1 MDRVRLR
8 KATGAD
14 AATVLAFIRRLAE
27 YEKLSHACVATE
39 EKLARTLFGERRYA
53 EVLLAEADGEAVGY
67 AIYYYHYSTFNAA
80 PSLWLEDLFVDP
92 SHRGSGTGK
101 ALLRELCRIARDEGC
116 ERVEWWVLDWN
127 EPSIK
132 FYESIG
138 AKPMSDW
145 TVYRMDED
153 AIQSFVGA

>member
-1 MDRVRLR
+1 MDRVNLR
-8 KATGAD
+8 KAEPND
-14 AATVLAFIRRLAE
+14 VATVLAFIQSLAE
-27 YEKLSHACVATE
+27 YERLSDECVATQ
-39 EKLARTLFGERRYA
+39 EKLARTLFGEHKFA
-53 EVLLAEADGEAVGY
+53 DVLLAEIDGEAVGF
-67 AIYYYHYSTFNAA
+67 ALYYYHYSTFNAA

-92 SHRGSGTGK
+92 NRRGAGVGK
-101 ALLRELCRIARDEGC
+101 SLLKELCRIAQGEGC

-127 EPSIK
+127 EDSIR

-138 AKPMSDW
+138 AQPMSEW